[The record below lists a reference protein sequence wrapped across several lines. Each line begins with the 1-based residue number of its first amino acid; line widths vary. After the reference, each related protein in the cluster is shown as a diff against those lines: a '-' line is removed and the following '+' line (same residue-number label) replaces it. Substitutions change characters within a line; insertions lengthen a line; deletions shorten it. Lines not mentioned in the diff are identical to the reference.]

1 MSKSEYVEEILKATN
16 DQVKGFDNSR
26 LIGAILN
33 QFEVEVRLDQCKID
47 QEMVQKQLQVIYQN
61 SKT

>member
-1 MSKSEYVEEILKATN
+1 MSKSEYVEEILKATK